1 MDIEKHGFCYKDKRY
16 THDDIKRVDISGG
29 NGRALR
35 VSVKLKDGELIL
47 VNVSALELNGKKAR
61 TGFLHAMKR
70 LMHLE
75 NILMKRTLN
84 KQVKAFAVLT
94 GTHNKLRSNYLKRLY
109 SNNQGDT
116 NE

>member
-1 MDIEKHGFCYKDKRY
+1 M
-16 THDDIKRVDISGG
+16 
-29 NGRALR
+29 
-35 VSVKLKDGELIL
+35 VKK
-47 VNVSALELNGKKAR
+47 LEQ
-61 TGFLHAMKR
+61 GFLHATMKR

-84 KQVKAFAVLT
+84 KQVKPLAVLT
-94 GTHNKLRSNYLKRLY
+94 GTHNKLRANYLKRFY